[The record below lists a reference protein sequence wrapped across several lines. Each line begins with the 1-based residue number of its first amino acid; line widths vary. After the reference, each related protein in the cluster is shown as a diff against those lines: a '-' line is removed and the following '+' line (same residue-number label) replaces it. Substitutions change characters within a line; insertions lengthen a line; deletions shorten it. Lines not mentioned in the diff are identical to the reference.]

1 MIGVD
6 NMNASKKL
14 KIVMILCFIFNV
26 ILVPVTVF
34 ASNVCDS
41 FQYKIQKRQNSVTE
55 STQLYFCGTIE
66 QEDGTEEYVYQDC
79 TITTMIDT
87 YERKCEKCGKT
98 FPQQGVGEKKAHSHG
113 DF

>member
-14 KIVMILCFIFNV
+14 KIVMIFCFIFNV

-55 STQLYFCGTIE
+55 STQLYFYGTIE

-79 TITTMIDT
+79 TIDITIDRV
-87 YERKCEKCGKT
+87 EQQCEKCGKVLT
-98 FPQQGVGEKKAHSHG
+98 QQGSGEKWTHSDHE
-113 DF
+113 